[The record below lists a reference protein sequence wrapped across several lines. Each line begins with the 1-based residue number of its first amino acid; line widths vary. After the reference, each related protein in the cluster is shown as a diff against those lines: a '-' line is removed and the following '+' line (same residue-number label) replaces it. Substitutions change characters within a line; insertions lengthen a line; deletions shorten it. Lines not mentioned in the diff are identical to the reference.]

1 MRTTLSRYKF
11 KRIAKESLRNSLRLH
26 GDAILLYTN
35 QSYPSAFQLAVLA
48 LEELAKSKWVSHY
61 YYSSITN
68 EGFADA
74 DFEQKWLALLYSH
87 TEKQFAFVGRDLFE
101 YSPKLVRFI
110 QSNQLEQ
117 KKQQSIYVGLERSK
131 KMINVNGR
139 ISTPERIKKTDAKEL
154 ISLVNGEYLD
164 IFKKVNLND
173 EYFGIEEVDEVLNFD
188 EHQFIFDW
196 PYKTTLKSRK
206 FLKHWKRTR
215 N

>member
-1 MRTTLSRYKF
+1 MRTTLSKYKF

-26 GDAILLYTN
+26 SDAILLYLN

-74 DFEQKWLALLYSH
+74 EFEQKWLALLYSH
-87 TEKQFAFVGRDLFE
+87 TEKQFALVGRDLFD

-110 QSNQLEQ
+110 QSNQLEE

-131 KMINVNGR
+131 KTINVNSR
-139 ISTPERIKKTDAKEL
+139 ISTPERIKKIDAKQL

-164 IFKKVNLND
+164 IFEKINMND
-173 EYFGIEEVDEVLNFD
+173 EYFGIEEVDEVLNAE
-188 EHQFIFDW
+188 EHQFIFSW
-196 PYKTTLKSRK
+196 PHKTKLKSRK
-206 FLKHWKRTR
+206 FLKQWTK
-215 N
+215 